1 MPFCAGISQSDGDI
15 QVFQATDQ
23 VVGRIRYMLRRR
35 PQEFEH
41 RVVFREQRMSLLTNA
56 MHAAFQFDRG
66 EPLPEAG
73 YQALRRVSRAIA
85 AHHDIKT
92 LFRSLAD

>member
-1 MPFCAGISQSDGDI
+1 
-15 QVFQATDQ
+15 
-23 VVGRIRYMLRRR
+23 
-35 PQEFEH
+35 
-41 RVVFREQRMSLLTNA
+41 MSLLTNA